1 MVGSTDAILCESF
14 IFIQGAAIDRILA
27 EIVHS
32 KKMKTAIDYVLCIG
46 HFLGK
51 VLLTQFLIQVGS
63 SINSLSKKKKKK
75 GSSIIWNILKIF
87 ILWCSI
93 LMLFKLIDESFRVLF

>member
-63 SINSLSKKKKKK
+63 SINSLQKKKKKRK
-75 GSSIIWNILKIF
+75 VHLLFGIF
-87 ILWCSI
+87 LRFSYCG
-93 LMLFKLIDESFRVLF
+93 VQY